1 MKVSHKA
8 PPCVALLGLKLESNR
23 FSRPADI
30 HDFKSLTWLE
40 GNSLLEEARKP
51 KPALATEFAAFVQAM
66 DATGPW
72 MPAPILLA
80 ASHPLGPVKK
90 HVFEDFCDFVLS
102 ELETSVDA
110 VYLCQHGAMVAE
122 HLDDPD
128 GELVKRLRKKL
139 GPHIPLVMTL
149 DLHAN
154 ISDDL
159 CNSANFICGYR
170 TNPHVDMAERGRE
183 TAFALRCILA
193 GQVEPKIAHVKLP
206 LAPSSI
212 ALLTASGPYGQVIDF
227 GQRRQAELAGAIMNV
242 SVFGNFIFSDV
253 PENGVSV
260 VVTATEDYQ
269 KAHHLA
275 NEIAQMAW
283 NKREEFIRS
292 LTPFSDA
299 IAQIQDQ
306 TRQPLIF
313 SEAGDNPGG
322 GGSGRA
328 TAFLSALISASA
340 CNVLYGS
347 FFDPALATDAHKAGI
362 GSKFIAKFNQNKGS
376 APWEAWDIA
385 LEVKAKVIALADGH
399 VVGRLGMLAGRQLHL
414 GLSALLQ
421 INGIKVVVISDR
433 AQTADPIFFE
443 MFGED
448 IATAHSVIVKS
459 RGHFRAGFAPWF
471 SNAQTVEV
479 DTGGLTSPVLDRFS
493 FSHIRRPSYPF
504 DRNAEWRSNVKL

>member
-1 MKVSHKA
+1 MKVTYKA
-8 PPCVALLGLKLESNR
+8 PPRVALLGLKLESNR
-23 FSRPADI
+23 FSRPADMQ
-30 HDFKSLTWLE
+30 DFTSLTWL
-40 GNSLLEEARKP
+40 GGDALLAEARKP
-51 KPALATEFAAFVQAM
+51 EPALAKEFAAFVSAM
-66 DATGPW
+66 DATGQWVPV
-72 MPAPILLA
+72 PILLA
-80 ASHPLGPVKK
+80 ASHPLGPVKE
-90 HVFEDFCDFVLS
+90 HVFEDFCDFVFS
-102 ELETSVDA
+102 ELQSPIDA

-170 TNPHVDMAERGRE
+170 TNPHVDMAQRGQE

-206 LAPSSI
+206 LVPSSI
-212 ALLTASGPYGQVIDF
+212 ALLTASGPYGEVIDF

-242 SVFGNFIFSDV
+242 SVFGNFAFSDV

-260 VVTATEDYQ
+260 VVTAAEDYQ

-275 NEIAQMAW
+275 NEIAQIAW
-283 NKREEFIRS
+283 NKRQQFIRG
-292 LTPFSDA
+292 LTPLADA

-347 FFDPALATDAHKAGI
+347 FFDPALAADAHKAGI
-362 GSKFIAKFNQNKGS
+362 GNEFTAKFNREKGS
-376 APWEAWDIA
+376 SSWEAWDVA
-385 LEVKAKVIALADGH
+385 LEVEAKVIALSDGH
-399 VVGRLGMLAGRQLHL
+399 VVGRLGMLAGRQLRL

-421 INGIKVVVISDR
+421 IDGIKVVVISDR

-443 MFGED
+443 MFDED
-448 IATAHSVIVKS
+448 IATAQSVVVKS

-471 SNAQTVEV
+471 SDVQTIEV
-479 DTGGLTSPVLDRFS
+479 DTGGLTSPVLDRFT
-493 FSHIRRPSYPF
+493 FSHIQRPSFPF
-504 DRNAEWRSNVKL
+504 DRDAVWIP